1 MPTAPR
7 PPGGAFSIAM
17 VIRKREKGVMTETSV
32 FDRVRALVAAQ
43 VPVAVGTIIR
53 GEPLGARILIL
64 DGRTEG
70 SLGGAALDAEVRA
83 AARELLAAAR
93 SETRTFGDVDVF
105 IDVYPLAPHLIIFGA
120 VHVAQPLSQFAQR
133 LGFRVTVVD
142 ARQPLAT
149 RERFPNVEDLIVA
162 WPDDAYETLKVGR
175 NTWIAILT
183 HDPKF
188 DEPALLGAL
197 ATEACYIGAVGS
209 RTTNADRRERLRQAG
224 VSDADIARI
233 RGPIGLDIGGQTPE
247 EMAISILAEMIAVKY
262 GRAGGMLAQ
271 TKGASIRGE
280 VG

>member
-1 MPTAPR
+1 M
-7 PPGGAFSIAM
+7 SQ
-17 VIRKREKGVMTETSV
+17 TSV
-32 FDRVRALVAAQ
+32 FDRVRALVAEQ
-43 VPVAVGTIIR
+43 VPVAVGTIVR
-53 GEPLGARILIL
+53 GEPLGAKIVVLE
-64 DGRTEG
+64 DRTEG
-70 SLGGAALDAEVRA
+70 SLSDAALDAEVST
-83 AARELLAAAR
+83 AARELLAAER
-93 SETRTFGDVDVF
+93 SETRTIGDKDVF
-105 IDVYPLAPHLIIFGA
+105 FDVYPLAPHLIIFGA

-162 WPDDAYETLKVGR
+162 WPDDAYETLKIGR

-197 ATEACYIGAVGS
+197 ATEARYIGAVGS
-209 RTTNADRRERLRQAG
+209 RKTNADRRERLRQAG